1 MRTLVL
7 WYSTDG
13 VAKKVNSFNHI
24 DGVTN
29 RVNQYVKC

>member
-1 MRTLVL
+1 MLTLVL
-7 WYSTDG
+7 WYSTDS

-24 DGVTN
+24 DVVTN

>member
-1 MRTLVL
+1 MLTLVL

-24 DGVTN
+24 DRVTN
-29 RVNQYVKC
+29 RVNQHVKC